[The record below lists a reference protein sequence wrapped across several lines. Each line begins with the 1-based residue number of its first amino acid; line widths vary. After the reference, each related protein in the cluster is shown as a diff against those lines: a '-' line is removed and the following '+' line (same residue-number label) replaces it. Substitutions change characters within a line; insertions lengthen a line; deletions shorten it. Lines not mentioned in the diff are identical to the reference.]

1 MAYHA
6 YVILLLTKNKSRC
19 VMDKRLSFFRFVC
32 SRTLNGNSVHNTVHL
47 KKKQIY
53 RVLNGVYNFVRV
65 CPNHKRVLPAE

>member
-1 MAYHA
+1 
-6 YVILLLTKNKSRC
+6 
-19 VMDKRLSFFRFVC
+19 MDKRLSFFRFVC

-65 CPNHKRVLPAE
+65 CPNHKRVLPAG